1 MNGAVSQTAIGAFE
15 AAPAH
20 VISELAL
27 ARIGAEGGATR
38 ADIPKSVA
46 PLVSHRLSPSE
57 LRRAAETGLE
67 LLEAGQ
73 LVHEKRGRYSLSAA
87 GEAYLAQML
96 GQPKL
101 PKAWPEIRDVR
112 RLRVETETLRT

>member
-67 LLEAGQ
+67 LLEAGRLGEVQ
-73 LVHEKRGRYSLSAA
+73 DVIDFLV
-87 GEAYLAQML
+87 LAQ
-96 GQPKL
+96 
-101 PKAWPEIRDVR
+101 RR
-112 RLRVETETLRT
+112 RLFDKRLVATLENKGSDNIPVH